1 MKHASPIVLE
11 GSDQAPRVSSSK
23 ELLGILEAQLKTRD
37 WTNSKVL
44 FNAETWKVKT
54 SLDAVG
60 WFFKIIVSLQVCS
73 FSQFFLLINLAVC
86 SDGPWALFST
96 CSLWNNKKNSHC
108 LGLGHNHNVFT
119 SARSPCARDAHR
131 HRRSGLSNHPRGIY
145 STFTSILSLCVRF
158 HTGRWDWNV

>member
-1 MKHASPIVLE
+1 MKHASPIELE

-96 CSLWNNKKNSHC
+96 CSL
-108 LGLGHNHNVFT
+108 
-119 SARSPCARDAHR
+119 
-131 HRRSGLSNHPRGIY
+131 
-145 STFTSILSLCVRF
+145 
-158 HTGRWDWNV
+158 